1 MKTIRLMIYREVLQ
15 KVGFATLGFLGL
27 FFFFDTIDELKMV
40 GLGPQGAYSLRHA
53 MWYVVLMVPNHLYE
67 LLPITVLIGTIFVM
81 ARLAQSSE
89 FTILRTSGLGP
100 LKALRTLLEIGLIFV
115 VIAFLVGDYLTPAS
129 SRQAQLLKAK
139 YLGQTITNGSSGAWL
154 KENKTQ
160 SSSIVNVLALSRDGQ
175 LGSIRIFEFNS
186 AGKLTSILKAS
197 SGKFLSSNDAWLL
210 TDVVQDTFSDA
221 IDSNLERNTYA
232 TLKWPNALTE
242 DMVSVALLKPERMA
256 TWDLF
261 KYINHLKRND
271 QASQRYEIDFWKKVF
286 YPISCIVMVM
296 LALPFAY
303 LHLRNANMNT
313 MVFFGVVIGIT
324 FVLINNLFGYIG
336 NLNSW
341 PPWLAAATPGLV
353 FTAGSLA
360 AFARLVWRH

>member
-1 MKTIRLMIYREVLQ
+1 MKTIRRMIYREVLQ
-15 KVGFATLGFLGL
+15 KVGFTTLGFIGL

-40 GLGPQGAYSLRHA
+40 GQGPQGAYTLRYA
-53 MWYVVLMVPNHLYE
+53 MWYVVLMVPNHVYE

-81 ARLAQSSE
+81 ARVAQSSE

-100 LKALRTLLEIGLIFV
+100 LKALRILLEIGLIFMLA
-115 VIAFLVGDYLTPAS
+115 AFVVGDYLTPAS
-129 SRQAQLLKAK
+129 SRQAQLLKAR

-154 KENKTQ
+154 KENKSD

-175 LGSIRIFEFNS
+175 LGSIRIFEFNTD
-186 AGKLTSILKAS
+186 GKLTSILHAS
-197 SGKFLSSNDAWLL
+197 SGKFLSSKDAWLL
-210 TDVVQDTFSDA
+210 TDVVKDTFNDA
-221 IDSNLERNTYA
+221 LDSNLERSTYPI
-232 TLKWPNALTE
+232 LKWPNALTE

-286 YPISCIVMVM
+286 YPMSCIVMVM

>member
-1 MKTIRLMIYREVLQ
+1 MKTIRWMIYREVLQ
-15 KVGFATLGFLGL
+15 KVGFVTLGFIAL
-27 FFFFDTIDELKMV
+27 FFFFDTIDELKMI
-40 GLGPQGAYSLRHA
+40 GQGPQGAYSLRHA
-53 MWYVVLMVPNHLYE
+53 MWYVILMVPNHLYE

-115 VIAFLVGDYLTPAS
+115 FVAFVVGDYLTPAS
-129 SRQAQLLKAK
+129 SRQAQLLKAR

-154 KENKTQ
+154 KENKSD

-175 LGSIRIFEFNS
+175 LGSIRIFEFNN
-186 AGKLTSILKAS
+186 AGKLTSIWQAA
-197 SGKFLSSNDAWLL
+197 SGKFVDTNDAWLL
-210 TDVVQDTFSDA
+210 TDVVRDKFNDA
-221 IDSNLERNTYA
+221 IDSNLERSTYPS
-232 TLKWPNALTE
+232 LKWPNALTE

-261 KYINHLKRND
+261 RYINHLKKND

-353 FTAGSLA
+353 FTGGSLA